1 MIVEAI
7 RIIIYFPF
15 PSLSLAFTLCALC
28 FNRVDSRFMISSIS
42 SDSSSRTFPL
52 YFACLPTTISITFS
66 LGSLSCHM
74 KHKTDDVIAQN
85 LSILKIRFRHHYD
98 GCVVRE
104 HLNLNPSELIWI
116 TLFSLSLLVCRLS
129 PSRLHDFTFSRYF
142 NLSFDFAVLPPRRRW
157 RWCVRKWAKKIMF
170 HVCEKKCEET
180 LSNLK
185 LGLIVEM
192 SKESELRRIS
202 KYPRDM
208 CNTPHCSLV
217 WQKRGCTAYYIEFSV
232 C

>member
-1 MIVEAI
+1 
-7 RIIIYFPF
+7 
-15 PSLSLAFTLCALC
+15 
-28 FNRVDSRFMISSIS
+28 MISSIS

-85 LSILKIRFRHHYD
+85 LSILKIRFRHHYEVVWCESVWILIHRSWFESHYSHSPWL
-98 GCVVRE
+98 CVASRHPDYMISLFPDTSIYHSTLLLCHQEDDDDDVWE
-104 HLNLNPSELIWI
+104 SE
-116 TLFSLSLLVCRLS
+116 
-129 PSRLHDFTFSRYF
+129 P
-142 NLSFDFAVLPPRRRW
+142 
-157 RWCVRKWAKKIMF
+157 KIMF